1 MCTGFKKICNFVTCP
16 RLQLASLI
24 SHRLEVK
31 FQLVIQSLACPA
43 RLWQL
48 RRLLNSLLKA
58 LTYQLEVEITNQVRM
73 ATQSLTLVT
82 QPAMLSM
89 VIEGGE
95 PEVVML
101 LVIPSAMP
109 LRVQKQL
116 LISTKQ
122 MTIQVCWK
130 LMTWEIQIALTNLI
144 IKKMRTRP
152 KTFTS

>member
-1 MCTGFKKICNFVTCP
+1 
-16 RLQLASLI
+16 
-24 SHRLEVK
+24 
-31 FQLVIQSLACPA
+31 
-43 RLWQL
+43 
-48 RRLLNSLLKA
+48 
-58 LTYQLEVEITNQVRM
+58 M